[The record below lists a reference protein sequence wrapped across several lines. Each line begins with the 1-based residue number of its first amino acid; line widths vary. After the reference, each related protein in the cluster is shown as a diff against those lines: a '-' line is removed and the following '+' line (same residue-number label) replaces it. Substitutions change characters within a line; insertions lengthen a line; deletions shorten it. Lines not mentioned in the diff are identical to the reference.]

1 MIAMLAS
8 IFVRIR
14 ALVNRRTADAD
25 IDDELR
31 YHLERETERNVA
43 NGMSPSDARHAARR
57 AFGNP
62 TVHADLARDAIRWPW
77 LDELMQDVSYAMRTF
92 RRAPTFVVGVVATI
106 GLGLGLLTTAFT
118 LFDAYVLRPL
128 TIRDP
133 GSLYESNWSLTWTNY
148 QSFSRDG
155 GGVFSD
161 VIGTRQLY
169 TRVRGQPMIGE
180 MVTGNYFDVLG
191 VTPAIGRMI
200 ARDDASVPGAG
211 RSMVLNYDTWRS
223 VFGGDTAIVG
233 KTVLVDHTLMTV
245 VGVARPSFSG
255 LGGSPEQFWA
265 PITLEPLTD
274 STPIKITGH
283 VRPGL
288 SPQQAVS
295 RLRAWM
301 VASTP
306 RSLLPRIAGPS
317 GTVRLASFEGLKLV
331 PRGTSVPL
339 ERDAIMVF
347 APVAVAFLLVMLT
360 ACANVANMMLARGM
374 ARQREIGIRL
384 ALGAGRGRVV
394 RQLITEALVLSFPC
408 AAIAFV
414 VSRVTVRSG
423 AYALL
428 ATMPEPFVARFHMR
442 PLEPDGRVLAFMLVA
457 AAASAVGFGLMPAI
471 QSTRASVV
479 RASRGDFDTPFRKS
493 TLRGLL
499 LFGQIAVSV
508 LLLVCAGVLLR
519 AAMVHGRVD
528 VGFRTRNIVQMSMRD
543 SVSTP
548 VLERIRAEHTVG
560 AIASASSPPLDGGLD
575 QLLVK
580 TNDSTTLAFDV
591 NVVSPE
597 YFSLLELPIVRGRG
611 FSEDEGRSSAS
622 VAIVTQAAAARLW
635 PGLDPIG
642 KEVVM
647 APADRQRK
655 RLEPY
660 HHATV
665 IGVARNATPGW
676 IGRSAEWPVVYYPQP
691 VDAKK
696 SVLLVRVTNDAI
708 VARSTLD
715 RAVSAVDSGAIDDV
729 HTLEQAMDVQIYPY
743 RMSYAIA
750 WFVGGV
756 ALLLTIAGVYGVLSY
771 LVAQR
776 TREMG
781 VRMAL
786 GASGN
791 SLIGLILGSAT
802 RLAVLGTAV
811 GSIAA
816 LGVSKLFAHSM
827 MWIDVYDPIGYAIG
841 VVVVLAAT
849 IAAAYVPARRAATV
863 NPVDALR
870 ADS

>member
-1 MIAMLAS
+1 
-8 IFVRIR
+8 
-14 ALVNRRTADAD
+14 
-25 IDDELR
+25 
-31 YHLERETERNVA
+31 
-43 NGMSPSDARHAARR
+43 
-57 AFGNP
+57 
-62 TVHADLARDAIRWPW
+62 
-77 LDELMQDVSYAMRTF
+77 
-92 RRAPTFVVGVVATI
+92 
-106 GLGLGLLTTAFT
+106 
-118 LFDAYVLRPL
+118 
-128 TIRDP
+128 
-133 GSLYESNWSLTWTNY
+133 
-148 QSFSRDG
+148 
-155 GGVFSD
+155 
-161 VIGTRQLY
+161 
-169 TRVRGQPMIGE
+169 
-180 MVTGNYFDVLG
+180 
-191 VTPAIGRMI
+191 
-200 ARDDASVPGAG
+200 
-211 RSMVLNYDTWRS
+211 
-223 VFGGDTAIVG
+223 
-233 KTVLVDHTLMTV
+233 
-245 VGVARPSFSG
+245 
-255 LGGSPEQFWA
+255 
-265 PITLEPLTD
+265 
-274 STPIKITGH
+274 
-283 VRPGL
+283 
-288 SPQQAVS
+288 
-295 RLRAWM
+295 
-301 VASTP
+301 
-306 RSLLPRIAGPS
+306 
-317 GTVRLASFEGLKLV
+317 
-331 PRGTSVPL
+331 
-339 ERDAIMVF
+339 
-347 APVAVAFLLVMLT
+347 
-360 ACANVANMMLARGM
+360 
-374 ARQREIGIRL
+374 
-384 ALGAGRGRVV
+384 VV

>member
-1 MIAMLAS
+1 MLAS
-8 IFVRIR
+8 FFVRLR
-14 ALVNRRTADAD
+14 AMVNRRAADAD

-43 NGMSPSDARHAARR
+43 NGMSPAAARHAARR

-62 TVHADLARDAIRWPW
+62 TVHTESARDSMRWRW
-77 LDELMQDVSYAMRTF
+77 LDELAQDVSYAIRAF

-128 TIRDP
+128 AVRDP
-133 GSLYESNWSLTWTNY
+133 GSLYESNWSLAWTNY
-148 QSFSRDG
+148 EAFSRDG
-155 GGVFSD
+155 GGVFAD
-161 VIGTRQLY
+161 VIGTRQVY
-169 TRVRGQPMIGE
+169 ARIRGQPMFGDE
-180 MVTGNYFDVLG
+180 VTGNYFDVLG
-191 VTPAIGRMI
+191 VAPAIGRTI
-200 ARDDASVPGAG
+200 VRDDASASGAG
-211 RSMVLNYDTWRS
+211 RTMVLNYDAWQS
-223 VFGGDTAIVG
+223 AFGGDTAIVG
-233 KTVLVDHTLMTV
+233 KTVLVNRTLMTV
-245 VGVARPSFSG
+245 VGVARRDFGG
-255 LGGSPEQFWA
+255 LSPVPVQFWV
-265 PITLEPLTD
+265 PITMEPLTD
-274 STPIKITGH
+274 STPIKVTGH
-283 VRPGL
+283 LRPSL
-288 SPQQAVS
+288 TVQQALPK
-295 RLRAWM
+295 LRSWI

-306 RSLLPRIAGPS
+306 HSRLAVRVSTPS
-317 GTVRLASFEGLKLV
+317 GAITYDLLARLQLV
-331 PRGTSVPL
+331 PKGTSVPL
-339 ERDAIMVF
+339 DRQAIAVF

-384 ALGAGRGRVV
+384 ALGAGRGRIV
-394 RQLITEALVLSFPC
+394 RQLLTEALVLAGPC
-408 AAIAFV
+408 AALAFA

-423 AYALL
+423 VYALF
-428 ATMPEPFVARFHMR
+428 ATMPETFAAHLHVQ
-442 PLEPDGRVLAFMLVA
+442 PLQPDARVLAFMLVA
-457 AAASAVGFGLMPAI
+457 AAASAVGFGLVPAI
-471 QSTRASVV
+471 QSTRPSVV

-493 TLRGLL
+493 TLRGFL

-519 AAMVHGRVD
+519 AAMVHGRID

-543 SVSTP
+543 SVSAP
-548 VLERIRAEHTVG
+548 VLDRIRTEHTVR
-560 AIASASSPPLDGGLD
+560 ALASASSPPLDGGLD
-575 QLLVK
+575 RLLVK
-580 TNDSTTLAFDV
+580 ASDSTTVAFDV

-611 FSEDEGRSSAS
+611 FSDEEGRSSAS

-647 APADRQRK
+647 APADRERK

-665 IGVARNATPGW
+665 IGVAKNATPGW
-676 IGRSAEWPVVYYPQP
+676 IGRSTEWPVVYYPQP

-696 SVLLVRVTNDAI
+696 SILLVRVTNDAI
-708 VARSTLD
+708 VARATLD
-715 RAVSAVDSGAIDDV
+715 RAVSAVDSSAIDDV

-786 GASGN
+786 GASGG
-791 SLIGLILGSAT
+791 SLIGLILGNAA
-802 RLAVLGTAV
+802 RVALVGTAV
-811 GSIAA
+811 GAVAA

-827 MWIDVYDPIGYAIG
+827 MWIDVYDPLGYAIG
-841 VVVVLAAT
+841 IVVVLAAT

>member
-1 MIAMLAS
+1 MTAMLAS
-8 IFVRIR
+8 FLVRLR
-14 ALVNRRTADAD
+14 AMVHRRSADAD
-25 IDDELR
+25 LDDELR
-31 YHLERETERNVA
+31 YHLERETERNIA
-43 NGMSPSDARHAARR
+43 NGMSPAEARDAARR

-62 TVHADLARDAIRWPW
+62 TVHAESARDAIRWGW
-77 LDELMQDVSYAMRTF
+77 LDELAQDVSYALRTF

-128 TIRDP
+128 AIRDP

-148 QSFSRDG
+148 QKFIRDG

-161 VIGTRQLY
+161 VIGTQHVY
-169 TRVRGQPMIGE
+169 TRVRGEPMLGDA
-180 MVTGNYFDVLG
+180 VTGNYFDVLG
-191 VTPAIGRMI
+191 VTPAFGRMI

-211 RSMVLNYDTWRS
+211 RTMVLNYDTWRS

-233 KTVLVDHTLMTV
+233 KTVLVDRTLMTI
-245 VGVARPSFSG
+245 VGVARRGFGG
-255 LGGSPEQFWA
+255 LGPVPIQFWA
-265 PITLEPLTD
+265 PITMEPLND
-274 STPIKITGH
+274 STPIKVTGH
-283 VRPGL
+283 LRPALGPEL
-288 SPQQAVS
+288 AVS

-301 VASTP
+301 IASRP
-306 RSLLPRIAGPS
+306 PSSLPRIVGPS
-317 GTVRLASFEGLKLV
+317 GALRVASFDGLKLV
-331 PRGTSVPL
+331 PMGTSVAL
-339 ERDAIMVF
+339 DRDAIMVF

-384 ALGAGRGRVV
+384 ALGASRGRVV
-394 RQLITEALVLSFPC
+394 RQLLTEALLLSVPC
-408 AAIAFV
+408 AVVALA

-423 AYALL
+423 VYALF
-428 ATMPEPFVARFHMR
+428 ATMPEAFVSRFRMQS
-442 PLEPDGRVLAFMLVA
+442 LEPDGRVLGFMLVA
-457 AAASAVGFGLMPAI
+457 AVASAIAFGLMPAL

-519 AAMVHGRVD
+519 AAMVHGQID
-528 VGFRTRNIVQMSMRD
+528 VGFRTRNIVQMSVRD
-543 SVSTP
+543 SVSTQ
-548 VLERIRAEHTVG
+548 VLDRIRAEHTVR

-575 QLLVK
+575 GLLVK
-580 TNDSTTLAFDV
+580 TSDSTTLAFDV
-591 NVVSPE
+591 NVVSPD

-611 FSEDEGRSSAS
+611 FSADEGRGSAS

-642 KEVVM
+642 REVVM
-647 APADRQRK
+647 APTDRK
-655 RLEPY
+655 RPRLVPY
-660 HHATV
+660 HRATV
-665 IGVARNATPGW
+665 IGVAKNTIPGW
-676 IGRSAEWPVVYYPQP
+676 IGRSSESPVVYYPQP
-691 VDAKK
+691 VEARN
-696 SVLLVRVTNDAI
+696 SVLLVRVTNDAS
-708 VARSTLD
+708 VARATLD
-715 RAVSAVDSGAIDDV
+715 RAVSAVDSSAIDDV
-729 HTLEQAMDVQIYPY
+729 HTLDEAMAVQIYPY
-743 RMSYAIA
+743 SFSYAIA

-786 GASGN
+786 GASRG
-791 SLIGLILGSAT
+791 SLIALILGSAT
-802 RLAVLGTAV
+802 RLAVIGAAV
-811 GSIAA
+811 GGVAA

-827 MWIDVYDPIGYAIG
+827 MFIDVYDPLGYAIG
-841 VVVVLAAT
+841 IVVVLAAT